1 MANLPNFE
9 NAAWPEVYQF
19 EVNDPIAG
27 GPDGIDNLPHRQ
39 LAERTD
45 FLKARLATA
54 QGDLDTIDDRL
65 QVVEASDVG
74 AFGRAVPL
82 AWGYSD
88 QGFAFELFATGA
100 VWRDM
105 DPVDVVE
112 TIAGDESVD
121 VVSTADLQPGATYVI
136 SNGGVTLETVVVD
149 RILTPRRFRAAAPL
163 SVSLAGGK
171 LGRSSWDIRAGYAIA
186 RDGDLFYSRPL
197 DVLRFHAVGRLVIR
211 RDTGSGVL
219 TVAYRAT
226 GGGPWT
232 PAILTSTA
240 QRVDGARDEEYAIG
254 IGGIID
260 VRVACAAGPTDGSV
274 RIDHMVVFTPPR
286 AGYEPVATPVNVGPA
301 DGATAIGERP
311 TLSASPFRSLYGVAQ
326 ATAQFRV
333 TRDPSG
339 ATIVHDSGA
348 LGAVQSYAVPGGA
361 LTANSS
367 YFWQARYKDADGVW
381 SAWSTPTGFSTGAV
395 FAYVARP
402 MNIAPGDGST
412 SASTAPALQASAFS
426 AAGGPDSHIASQWQV
441 SVAPHFAALIHDSG
455 ETAMG
460 LTSQHVP
467 AGMLGGQQT
476 YYWRVRYKGA
486 ALGWSE
492 WSAPTSFTTLA
503 MPAAPTNTSPAA
515 GATGVSLPPTLT
527 SSGFFVPG
535 GSDSHVASQWQ
546 VAATAA
552 FASIVHDSG
561 DSASL
566 TSYAIPSAAGLAGV
580 TTYYW
585 RVRHKGAATG
595 YGDWSAPTS
604 FQTAPPSGA
613 AAFTTPGSYDWTVP
627 AGVTS
632 VCAVC
637 VGGGGGAKN
646 TGGGGAGGGLG
657 WKNNITV
664 VPGSTVTVTVG
675 SGGVGGTTG
684 SAGGTSSFGAHVSA
698 SGGGGTYGGPG
709 APIGADGGGSGGYP
723 GTGGGGAGG
732 YTGAG
737 GNGAEHAGLTSHT
750 IRVDLDKIDRL
761 VNMVGEM
768 VITQAMIAEH
778 VRELPQGEFQEL
790 LEGLEQLA
798 QHTRE
803 LRESVM
809 SIRAQ
814 PVSSVFSRMP
824 RLVRECSA
832 ATGKEVQ
839 LVTSG
844 ETTEVDKTV
853 VENLVDPLTHM
864 IRNSID
870 HGLEG
875 PEERE
880 RIGKP
885 RAGTVHLSAQHRS
898 GRIVIEITDDG
909 RGINRPK
916 VLSKAIEK
924 GLVQPGASLSDEEID
939 NLIFLPG
946 FSTADQVSNLSGR
959 GVGMDVVRR
968 NITSL
973 GGRIG
978 VYSTP
983 GEGSRF
989 VLSLPLTLAVLDGMV
1004 ISVGEERFVLPLT
1017 NIVESLR
1024 PKPADLHGL
1033 VGKCDVMMARGE
1045 YVRLVYLHQLFGI
1058 PKAATDPTRA
1068 LVVLVETEDGA
1079 RLGLVVDEVLGQQ
1092 QVVIKSLEANFRR
1105 LDGVAAA
1112 TILGDGR
1119 VALIL
1124 DVAGLREMS
1133 RHHESGSKRPP
1144 PVAALPAPALEPV

>member
-1 MANLPNFE
+1 MSRFKQTYFDESAELLAVAESGLLRLTPG
-9 NAAWPEVYQF
+9 EVDSD
-19 EVNDPIAG
+19 EVNAI
-27 GPDGIDNLPHRQ
+27 
-39 LAERTD
+39 
-45 FLKARLATA
+45 F
-54 QGDLDTIDDRL
+54 
-65 QVVEASDVG
+65 
-74 AFGRAVPL
+74 RAV
-82 AWGYSD
+82 
-88 QGFAFELFATGA
+88 
-100 VWRDM
+100 
-105 DPVDVVE
+105 
-112 TIAGDESVD
+112 
-121 VVSTADLQPGATYVI
+121 
-136 SNGGVTLETVVVD
+136 
-149 RILTPRRFRAAAPL
+149 
-163 SVSLAGGK
+163 
-171 LGRSSWDIRAGYAIA
+171 
-186 RDGDLFYSRPL
+186 
-197 DVLRFHAVGRLVIR
+197 H
-211 RDTGSGVL
+211 
-219 TVAYRAT
+219 
-226 GGGPWT
+226 
-232 PAILTSTA
+232 
-240 QRVDGARDEEYAIG
+240 
-254 IGGIID
+254 
-260 VRVACAAGPTDGSV
+260 
-274 RIDHMVVFTPPR
+274 
-286 AGYEPVATPVNVGPA
+286 
-301 DGATAIGERP
+301 
-311 TLSASPFRSLYGVAQ
+311 
-326 ATAQFRV
+326 
-333 TRDPSG
+333 
-339 ATIVHDSGA
+339 
-348 LGAVQSYAVPGGA
+348 
-361 LTANSS
+361 
-367 YFWQARYKDADGVW
+367 
-381 SAWSTPTGFSTGAV
+381 
-395 FAYVARP
+395 
-402 MNIAPGDGST
+402 
-412 SASTAPALQASAFS
+412 
-426 AAGGPDSHIASQWQV
+426 
-441 SVAPHFAALIHDSG
+441 
-455 ETAMG
+455 
-460 LTSQHVP
+460 
-467 AGMLGGQQT
+467 
-476 YYWRVRYKGA
+476 
-486 ALGWSE
+486 
-492 WSAPTSFTTLA
+492 
-503 MPAAPTNTSPAA
+503 
-515 GATGVSLPPTLT
+515 
-527 SSGFFVPG
+527 
-535 GSDSHVASQWQ
+535 
-546 VAATAA
+546 
-552 FASIVHDSG
+552 SI
-561 DSASL
+561 
-566 TSYAIPSAAGLAGV
+566 
-580 TTYYW
+580 
-585 RVRHKGAATG
+585 K
-595 YGDWSAPTS
+595 
-604 FQTAPPSGA
+604 
-613 AAFTTPGSYDWTVP
+613 
-627 AGVTS
+627 
-632 VCAVC
+632 
-637 VGGGGGAKN
+637 GGGGAFGFTELVAFAHEFETVMDGVRNSAIPVTTELVDTLIRANDVLGQMLAYAREGEAAPPGTTDDTVAALRRHLSGEAKPVHAGPAHAEPAAAKAPEPVAAAPAAYPDDEDDEAGIFGDAMALIEAARAYEN
-646 TGGGGAGGGLG
+646 PVPEGKIRWTVTFRPKADLLMSGNEPTFMLRALRRLGEAQIDCSVENLPTLQNLEAELLFLSWTVTLIADPDVDLEKINDVFEFVADECDIKITAEAPPPAVVEAPIAESEPAPVATEPVPVAAAPVAPPKAPEAAKPRANAGGGG
-657 WKNNITV
+657 
-664 VPGSTVTVTVG
+664 
-675 SGGVGGTTG
+675 
-684 SAGGTSSFGAHVSA
+684 
-698 SGGGGTYGGPG
+698 
-709 APIGADGGGSGGYP
+709 
-723 GTGGGGAGG
+723 
-732 YTGAG
+732 
-737 GNGAEHAGLTSHT
+737 EHAGLTSHT

-824 RLVRECSA
+824 RLVRECAA
-832 ATGKEVQ
+832 ATAKEVQ

-875 PEERE
+875 PDERE
-880 RIGKP
+880 RVGKP

-1058 PKAATDPTRA
+1058 PKAVTDPTRA
-1068 LVVLVETEDGA
+1068 LVVLVETEDGS

-1133 RHHESGSKRPP
+1133 RHHESGTTRA
-1144 PVAALPAPALEPV
+1144 VAALPAPELEPV